1 MGKVKLLNTDET
13 GGHESM
19 TRVLL
24 SIVLF
29 LHLTVSFAKDGVYEL
44 TTAVSGVVENILVKP
59 GEKVKQGQLLL
70 VLDQRVIKAKGLEA
84 DSWER
89 SAKLDLDEAK
99 KELERTEELYD
110 RTVISDHELELAKI
124 NFAKKEKV
132 YAQANRAKV
141 LAQYQLDFSQVVA
154 PVSGKIK
161 KVNAWKGMVV
171 NNKQQNTVLITMVK

>member
-1 MGKVKLLNTDET
+1 MGKVELLDTDEVRGFT
-13 GGHESM
+13 SM
-19 TRVLL
+19 IRILF

-29 LHLTVSFAKDGVYEL
+29 LNLTVSFAKEGSFEL
-44 TTAVSGVVENILVKP
+44 TTAVSGVVEKVYVKP

-70 VLDQRVIKAKGLEA
+70 TLDQRVMKAESLEA
-84 DSWER
+84 ESWER
-89 SAKLDLDEAK
+89 SAKLELDEAK

-124 NFAKKEKV
+124 NFAKKENEYTK
-132 YAQANRAKV
+132 ASRAKV